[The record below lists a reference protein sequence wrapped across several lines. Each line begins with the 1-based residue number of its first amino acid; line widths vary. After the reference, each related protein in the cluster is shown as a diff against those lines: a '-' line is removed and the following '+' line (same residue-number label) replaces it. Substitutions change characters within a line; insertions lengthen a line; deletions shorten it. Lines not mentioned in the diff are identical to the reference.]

1 MMQSR
6 KPQLEQMAF
15 PGGTPLRLRGG
26 RREAAWL
33 LALIALVT
41 LVFAVTP
48 LDIAAARLFYRPH
61 EPDHWP
67 LAGELPWSAL
77 YRLAAPLTVTV
88 VLGGLGSLA
97 AAIVSGNR
105 AWRRYSIFV
114 LLTVA
119 LGPGLIVNGIF
130 KDHWDRPRPR
140 DVVQFEGPM
149 HYVPAPLRGA
159 GGGSFPCGHCSIGFV
174 CGLGFWIWRR
184 RRPSWARLSLAGGV
198 ALGAALGLGRMAA
211 GAHFL
216 SDVIW
221 SALLTF
227 AVAHVLYY
235 DVLRIP
241 RHEGRASATTP
252 PGRRLTFG
260 TALAALGAVAVLAAL
275 LVAPHGRALSQAF
288 DLDTLPTTARTFK
301 VTARAADID
310 LILIDAPSGSRA
322 PRVTVS
328 GELHGFGLPTSV
340 LASGFRFDSARA
352 MLGYSIEQ
360 RGWFTDLSGQARIQL
375 PLLDFQ
381 RIVIEL
387 DRGNITV
394 TDLTRAGAVRSG
406 RVRLELETKTGYVQ
420 RPPGPA
426 SSRRAASARG

>member
-1 MMQSR
+1 MMQSK
-6 KPQLEQMAF
+6 KPQLEKIMCRW
-15 PGGTPLRLRGG
+15 GTRLRRRGG
-26 RREAAWL
+26 LREAAWL
-33 LALIALVT
+33 LGLIALVT

-48 LDIAAARLFYRPH
+48 LDIAAARLYYRPH
-61 EPDHWP
+61 APEHWP

-77 YRLAAPLTVTV
+77 YRLAPPLTVTV
-88 VLGGLGSLA
+88 VLAGLGCLA

-105 AWRRYSIFV
+105 AWRRYAIFV

-140 DVVQFEGPM
+140 DVVQFAGPM
-149 HYVPAPLRGA
+149 HYVPAPLRGE

-184 RRPSWARLSLAGGV
+184 RRPSWAWLSLVGGL
-198 ALGAALGLGRMAA
+198 ALGTALGLGRMAA
-211 GAHFL
+211 GGHFL

-241 RHEGRASATTP
+241 RHEGSAGATAH
-252 PGRRLTFG
+252 PGRALTLG

-275 LVAPHGRALSQAF
+275 LVAPHGGALSQSF
-288 DLDTLPTTARTFK
+288 DLDSLPTVARTFR

-310 LILIDAPSGSRA
+310 LILIDAPRSSRA
-322 PRVTVS
+322 RRVRVS

-340 LASGFRFDSARA
+340 LASGFRFDSAA
-352 MLGYSIEQ
+352 ATLAYHIEQ
-360 RGWFTDLSGQARIQL
+360 RGWFTDLSGEARIDL
-375 PLLDFQ
+375 PLLGF
-381 RIVIEL
+381 RCIVIEL

-394 TDLTRAGAVRSG
+394 TDLTRAGVVRSG
-406 RVRLELETKTGYVQ
+406 LVRLELETKTGYVQ
-420 RPPGPA
+420 RV
-426 SSRRAASARG
+426 R